1 MNELLALKKKYKLL
15 ENENEL
21 QEIKYQQLENDQN
34 EIKKALYNSSVLIEK
49 YELKIKELEE
59 ITTLSSKIPTK
70 TIKELEKDL
79 TLNTKTLKFLI
90 EYLIID
96 NYEIVK
102 NITTG
107 LNSQNAKDMILYLQ
121 GALWRNQ
128 WLISSLEWYL
138 NMQKDERLKMTRKN
152 KEL

>member
-59 ITTLSSKIPTK
+59 GTALSSKIPTK

>member
-1 MNELLALKKKYKLL
+1 MNELLVLKKKYKLL

-59 ITTLSSKIPTK
+59 GTALSSKIPTK